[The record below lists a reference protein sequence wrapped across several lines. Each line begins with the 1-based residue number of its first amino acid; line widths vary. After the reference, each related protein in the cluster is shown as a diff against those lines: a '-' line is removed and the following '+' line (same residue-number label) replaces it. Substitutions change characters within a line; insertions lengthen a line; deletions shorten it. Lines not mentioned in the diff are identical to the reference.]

1 MKERKREKSVLFCF
15 RNCVPLSDL
24 LLLLPPQVD
33 IIRPWQQVL
42 ESMDYVV
49 AMVTRRG
56 LMSLDGAVQ
65 DTEFLLST
73 WSTFR
78 RWLKD
83 EGLDTADGTVTFEAL
98 NKLEVIIVLLHKLN
112 TKLKVFT
119 GTAGNIYVTL

>member
-1 MKERKREKSVLFCF
+1 
-15 RNCVPLSDL
+15 
-24 LLLLPPQVD
+24 
-33 IIRPWQQVL
+33 
-42 ESMDYVV
+42 MDYVV

-78 RWLKD
+78 RWLRE
-83 EGLDTADGTVTFEAL
+83 EGLDTTEGMVTFEAL

-112 TKLKVFT
+112 TKLKVLT
-119 GTAGNIYVTL
+119 GKDTTLHQTEYMSSRCLLNLNIWFSETFGFEFE

>member
-1 MKERKREKSVLFCF
+1 MTF
-15 RNCVPLSDL
+15 L
-24 LLLLPPQVD
+24 LLPQVD

-119 GTAGNIYVTL
+119 GTAEKVGLTISICFKTRNLIY

>member
-1 MKERKREKSVLFCF
+1 
-15 RNCVPLSDL
+15 
-24 LLLLPPQVD
+24 
-33 IIRPWQQVL
+33 
-42 ESMDYVV
+42 MDYVV

-83 EGLDTADGTVTFEAL
+83 EGLNTADGTVTFEAL

-119 GTAGNIYVTL
+119 GTAGNVSICLKIRNFIFLLLSVKHIIIIFITHSAGDVFHRSRFEI

>member
-1 MKERKREKSVLFCF
+1 
-15 RNCVPLSDL
+15 
-24 LLLLPPQVD
+24 
-33 IIRPWQQVL
+33 
-42 ESMDYVV
+42 MDYVV

-78 RWLKD
+78 RWLRE
-83 EGLDTADGTVTFEAL
+83 EGLDTTEGQLTFEAL

-119 GTAGNIYVTL
+119 GQDTHNLVCTCLASLNSFL

>member
-1 MKERKREKSVLFCF
+1 
-15 RNCVPLSDL
+15 
-24 LLLLPPQVD
+24 
-33 IIRPWQQVL
+33 
-42 ESMDYVV
+42 MDYVV

-78 RWLKD
+78 RWLRE
-83 EGLDTADGTVTFEAL
+83 EGLDTTEGMVTFEAL

-112 TKLKVFT
+112 TKLKVLT
-119 GTAGNIYVTL
+119 GKTQTVYVFCILFKLDIWISETFSKNELGE

>member
-1 MKERKREKSVLFCF
+1 
-15 RNCVPLSDL
+15 
-24 LLLLPPQVD
+24 
-33 IIRPWQQVL
+33 
-42 ESMDYVV
+42 MDYVV

-119 GTAGNIYVTL
+119 GTAGNIGMTETLELQACNVKIGKNGFQWWLCVPGTVRFLITSISH

>member
-1 MKERKREKSVLFCF
+1 
-15 RNCVPLSDL
+15 
-24 LLLLPPQVD
+24 
-33 IIRPWQQVL
+33 
-42 ESMDYVV
+42 MDYVV

-119 GTAGNIYVTL
+119 GTAENVALRDS

>member
-1 MKERKREKSVLFCF
+1 M
-15 RNCVPLSDL
+15 
-24 LLLLPPQVD
+24 D
-33 IIRPWQQVL
+33 IIRAWQQVL

-78 RWLKD
+78 RWLRE
-83 EGLDTADGTVTFEAL
+83 EGLDTTEGMVTFEAL

-112 TKLKVFT
+112 TKLKVLT
-119 GTAGNIYVTL
+119 GKTLHHIREYVFYMPFNLNIWFSETFGFE